1 MRIDELGKL
10 IRAEAN
16 AMFDILLKTKKL
28 PEKSRTLI
36 QDMCADYLTSSFRQR
51 KPAEG
56 EHEYERLISY
66 CMDYQGKDPATIEK
80 ILEKLV
86 ANQANRS
93 QLAMQLSNKVFS
105 NEWWIMLV
113 LFSIT
118 LGFVMFFEVRDG
130 FFDAPS

>member
-66 CMDYQGKDPATIEK
+66 CMASCERLAWLATSLSSIFSM
-80 ILEKLV
+80 V
-86 ANQANRS
+86 AGS
-93 QLAMQLSNKVFS
+93 L
-105 NEWWIMLV
+105 
-113 LFSIT
+113 
-118 LGFVMFFEVRDG
+118 
-130 FFDAPS
+130 PS